1 MEFRT
6 ALHWAAVLGSSEM
19 VSLLMKRGAPTLATD
34 AVGAT
39 PLHYAVSLHGGTF
52 LMNSVRW
59 FFMEC
64 CSLIAIVFSSYRHR
78 TTMW

>member
-1 MEFRT
+1 MTHTHTLQTSVAEVKCDLSAADMEFRT

-39 PLHYAVSLHGGTF
+39 PLHYAVSLHGVEPF
-52 LMNSVRW
+52 L
-59 FFMEC
+59 
-64 CSLIAIVFSSYRHR
+64 
-78 TTMW
+78 